1 MATKR
6 RVEGEEVLGPLGTSP
21 NGIPTGLEGTGC
33 LPTARPL
40 ASGDGDVVG
49 GYVRTHARRTHLL
62 EQPNR

>member
-33 LPTARPL
+33 LPSARPL

-62 EQPNR
+62 EQSSR